1 MKHKETLQLLKD
13 FASTTNKDGIL
24 HLLKLLELEIEVSIL
39 EAKKESIKEF
49 KNKLTEK
56 Q

>member
-13 FASTTNKDGIL
+13 YASTTNKDGL
-24 HLLKLLELEIEVSIL
+24 THLLKILELEIELSIL
-39 EAKKESIKEF
+39 EAKKEAIKEF

>member
-13 FASTTNKDGIL
+13 YASTTNKHGIS
-24 HLLKLLELEIEVSIL
+24 HLLELLELEIEVSIL
-39 EAKKESIKEF
+39 QAKKKAITEF

-56 Q
+56 